1 MKASFGTQ
9 RPDAVTPGHWSSQL
23 ILHGSLPVVWVHCG
37 ATAELLG
44 ELYSGQ
50 AARAG
55 KDANEARHGINYLT
69 NELLENAV
77 KFRHTATD
85 PVELDAAFADGV
97 FEIRVRNRA
106 EESVAV
112 NFGKM
117 LEKLAAGNPN
127 DLLLERIE
135 ANSMGD
141 VPSASGLGILTLM
154 SDYGAEFTWQ
164 FEQPMA
170 AAPVMIQTHAS
181 LRL

>member
-9 RPDAVTPGHWSSQL
+9 RPDLTAPGHWSSRL
-23 ILHGSLPVVWVHCG
+23 VLHGSLPVVWAHCG

-50 AARAG
+50 AVRAG
-55 KDANEARHGINYLT
+55 KDANEAHHGINYLT

-77 KFRHTATD
+77 KFRHATAD
-85 PVELDAAFADGV
+85 SIELDASFTDGV
-97 FEIRVRNRA
+97 FEIRVRNHAA
-106 EESVAV
+106 EGVAV
-112 NFGKM
+112 RFGQL
-117 LEKLAAGNPN
+117 LEQLTASDPN
-127 DLLLERIE
+127 ELLLERIE
-135 ANSMGD
+135 ANAVGD
-141 VPSASGLGILTLM
+141 SPSASGLGILTLM

-164 FEQPMA
+164 FEQPDA

>member
-1 MKASFGTQ
+1 MKASFGAQ
-9 RPDAVTPGHWSSQL
+9 RPDAVAPGHWSSRL
-23 ILHGSLPVVWVHCG
+23 ILHGSLPVAWAHCG

-44 ELYSGQ
+44 DLYSEQ

-77 KFRHTATD
+77 KFRHSATD
-85 PVELDAAFADGV
+85 PIELDAAFVDGV

-106 EESVAV
+106 EESVAT

-117 LEKLAAGNPN
+117 LEQLTTSDPN
-127 DLLLERIE
+127 KLLLERIE
-135 ANSMGD
+135 ANSMSD

-164 FEQPMA
+164 FEQPHA
-170 AAPVMIQTHAS
+170 DAPVMIQTHAS
-181 LRL
+181 LCL